1 MKRSN
6 KSGLTLIE
14 LIVIIVVMGLAI
26 PALIANLANITW
38 RSAQSQ
44 AMGDSLSY
52 ARSLLEEIKAKDF
65 SDPDDPDNMTLGVN
79 AEDVYPNYNDVDDYN
94 GYNDTPASGF
104 SRRVAVD
111 YVNLSASQWFVSAD
125 PTDFKRI
132 KVTVSSNARSS
143 GNITLEYVASAY
155 KFF

>member
-1 MKRSN
+1 MKRLN
-6 KSGLTLIE
+6 NRGMTLIE

-52 ARSLLEEIKAKDF
+52 ARNLLEEIKAKDF
-65 SDPDDPDNMTLGVN
+65 SDPDDPDNNTLGAN
-79 AEDVYPNYNDVDDYN
+79 ADDVYPNYNDVDDYN
-94 GYNDTPASGF
+94 GYNDTPAAGF
-104 SRRVAVD
+104 SRRAAVD
-111 YVNLSASQWFVSAD
+111 YVNLSASQWAGSAS
-125 PTDFKRI
+125 PTDFKRVN
-132 KVTVSSNARSS
+132 VTVSSNSRFT

-155 KFF
+155 KAF

>member
-1 MKRSN
+1 MRRLN
-6 KSGLTLIE
+6 NRGLTLIE

-26 PALIANLANITW
+26 PALIANLATITW
-38 RSAQSQ
+38 RSTQSQ
-44 AMGDSLSY
+44 AIGDSLSY
-52 ARSLLEEIKAKDF
+52 ARSLLEEIKVKDF
-65 SDPDDPDNMTLGVN
+65 SDPDDPDNTTLGVN
-79 AEDVYPNYNDVDDYN
+79 ADDVYPNYNDVDDYN

-111 YVNLSASQWFVSAD
+111 YVNLSSNQWSDSAD
-125 PTDFKRI
+125 PTDFKRVN
-132 KVTVSSNARSS
+132 VTVSSSAGFS